1 MGQRK
6 HSITAGVAVLFL
18 ACVGLVAYLTYDF
31 FVWLPTESRIK
42 GCLTTTMYQVELC
55 PGGKDYVKLS
65 GISPYLQKA
74 LVASEDGRFWT
85 HQGFDFEEI
94 KTSIETNIEKR
105 TFRRGGST
113 ITQQLAKNMFL
124 SRDKTMTRKF
134 YEALITFQMERVL
147 SKKEI
152 LERYLNV
159 VQFGEGVFGVKKA
172 ASLYFGKSPSSLT
185 LLESTFL
192 VMLLPNPDKYARS
205 YRQKKLTPYARK
217 RMAQIVQRMRE
228 GDRISSGEAD
238 QALAQI
244 SFFFLDESK
253 LREAE
258 EISRQRNTE
267 PESDTDELIGTDE
280 ILDEEIK
287 NLEQQIKEVPVPGDE
302 EPDAVEDF

>member
-6 HSITAGVAVLFL
+6 RSITAGVAVLFL
-18 ACVGLVAYLTYDF
+18 GCVGLVAYLTYDF
-31 FVWLPTESRIK
+31 FVWLPTESRIR

-55 PGGKDYVKLS
+55 PGGKDYVKLAS
-65 GISPYLQKA
+65 VSPYLQKA

-94 KTSIETNIEKR
+94 KTSIETNLEKR

-124 SRDKTMTRKF
+124 TREKTMTRKF
-134 YEALITFQMERVL
+134 YEALITFQLERVL

-152 LERYLNV
+152 LEHYLNV
-159 VQFGEGVFGVKKA
+159 VQFGDGVFGVKKA

-192 VMLLPNPDKYARS
+192 VMLLPNPGKYARS
-205 YRQKKLTPYARK
+205 YHQKKLTPYARK
-217 RMAQIVQRMRE
+217 RMTQIVQRMRE
-228 GDRISSGEAD
+228 GDRISAGEAD
-238 QALAQI
+238 QAIAQLG
-244 SFFFLDESK
+244 FFFLDESK

-258 EISRQRNTE
+258 ELSRRRDDGAAAE
-267 PESDTDELIGTDE
+267 ADELIGTDE
-280 ILDEEIK
+280 VVDEQRK
-287 NLEQQIKEVPVPGDE
+287 KLEAAPTGEPADGDSGDGDE
-302 EPDAVEDF
+302 L